1 VAQVLTLS
9 DAGFMETAMTSDLA
23 LISVNPTWCAPSKL
37 LAPTLEALATD
48 YERDLVVGKLDSDRH
63 YELAQR
69 LGVRTTPTLLL
80 LRHGKVLKTW
90 FGHQHRRVF
99 DDELDKHVQH
109 RVRRHTPVTADQL
122 SIAKVK
128 FAEALKEPPERLA
141 DMIATYSLTARTGR
155 TERLR
160 DCVDAA
166 RQALRTLLW
175 TVELLEDTVPNEGRP
190 TYQRLGALNA
200 LHYFIYP
207 LDFLDD
213 NLAGG
218 YGYLDDWL
226 ILNAARFLYA
236 ERASPDVMRSMANL
250 TTLVWDSLPEP
261 SIPGLVQRITFM
273 GFEEKRLATLAD
285 ADIRPVLDQLVAAP
299 AIVQLLLPPPERT
312 AFEQA
317 HDRALGGWSPHAD
330 SAIWGSGEGRDWY
343 MSFANPTG

>member
-1 VAQVLTLS
+1 VTVLTLT

-23 LISVNPTWCAPSKL
+23 LIAVGGPRCGASKL
-37 LAPTLEALATD
+37 LAPTLDAMATD
-48 YERDLVVGKLDSDRH
+48 YGSQLVVGTLDCDRH

-69 LGVRTTPTLLL
+69 LGVQTTPTLLL
-80 LRHGKVLKTW
+80 LSNGKILKTW
-90 FGHQHRRVF
+90 LGHQHRRAF
-99 DDELDKHVQH
+99 DDELDKHV
-109 RVRRHTPVTADQL
+109 RRPVKRHAPVTADQL
-122 SIAKVK
+122 SLAKQK
-128 FAEALKEPPERLA
+128 FAACLKEPPDRLA
-141 DMIATYSLTARTGR
+141 EMIGTYALSARLGR
-155 TERLR
+155 TERMR
-160 DCVDAA
+160 DQVDAC

-175 TVELLEDTVPNEGRP
+175 TVEILEDTVPNEARP

-213 NLAGG
+213 NLQGG

-226 ILNAARFLYA
+226 ILNAARVLYA
-236 ERASPDVMRSMANL
+236 GDGASAEAIAQMAAT

-261 SIPGLVQRITFM
+261 CIPGLVQRITFM
-273 GFEEKRLATLAD
+273 GFEEKRLATMAD
-285 ADIRPVLDQLVAAP
+285 RDVRPVLDQLVAAP

-317 HDRALGGWSPHAD
+317 PSQQLGGWSPDAN

-343 MSFANPTG
+343 MAFAK